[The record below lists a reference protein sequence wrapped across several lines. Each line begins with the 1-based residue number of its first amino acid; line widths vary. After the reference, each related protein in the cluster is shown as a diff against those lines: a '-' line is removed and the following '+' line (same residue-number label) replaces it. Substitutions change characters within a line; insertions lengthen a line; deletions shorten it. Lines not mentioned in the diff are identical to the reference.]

1 MPDLST
7 LALFALASLALLAV
21 PGPAVLFVVAR
32 SLEHGRRAG
41 IVSVLGVHA
50 GSLVHVA
57 AAALG
62 LSALVAS
69 SATAFAVVRY
79 AGAAYLVWLGV
90 TGLRR
95 ARRAVATAAGPASP
109 AASDARLL
117 RQGLV
122 VNVLNPKT
130 AVFFLAFLPQFV
142 EPGHGPAAVQAAV
155 LGLCFVALGTLTDG
169 LWALAAGGLGARLR
183 RRPGLRRWLDRASG
197 VVYVALG
204 VTAAATGDRGRA

>member
-1 MPDLST
+1 MPEPAT

-41 IVSVLGVHA
+41 VVSVLGVHA

-79 AGAAYLVWLGV
+79 AGAAAVR
-90 TGLRR
+90 LR
-95 ARRAVATAAGPASP
+95 
-109 AASDARLL
+109 L
-117 RQGLV
+117 
-122 VNVLNPKT
+122 
-130 AVFFLAFLPQFV
+130 
-142 EPGHGPAAVQAAV
+142 
-155 LGLCFVALGTLTDG
+155 VALGG
-169 LWALAAGGLGARLR
+169 ALYVEL
-183 RRPGLRRWLDRASG
+183 G
-197 VVYVALG
+197 VV
-204 VTAAATGDRGRA
+204 AATTGDRGRGRGGA